1 MAGILGVGEPLV
13 ANYPINLVHVARLS
27 KEERVR
33 LKSDFRL
40 VAESIAEKD
49 EREFLHF
56 LRGNNQS
63 IRHGEELM
71 EVITEL
77 TGNPGYREQYEKVKK
92 KAQEEKEG
100 EVKMIDFG
108 AIFEERGLQQAVKY
122 RFANLLPVLQKETT
136 ENPKKNHRCSFGSS
150 AGYQMRPAN
159 GLVSEFAVPIT
170 SLKLKTERQ
179 HRSLFPCFRRQD
191 QRVRVIGNNVAAA
204 GGESFQTSD
213 YRVTEA
219 VGAVM
224 HRDYDPRV
232 QGGNNGVSLIGVDR
246 VIAADRN
253 QKRIH
258 GL

>member
-1 MAGILGVGEPLV
+1 MTFLTGGSLSVVSMAGILGVGEPLV

-27 KEERVR
+27 KEERAR

-108 AIFEERGLQQAVKY
+108 AIFEERGLQQGRREGKQEGIQITKLIFSNQVRQA
-122 RFANLLPVLQKETT
+122 PKEET
-136 ENPKKNHRCSFGSS
+136 
-150 AGYQMRPAN
+150 
-159 GLVSEFAVPIT
+159 VS
-170 SLKLKTERQ
+170 
-179 HRSLFPCFRRQD
+179 
-191 QRVRVIGNNVAAA
+191 
-204 GGESFQTSD
+204 
-213 YRVTEA
+213 
-219 VGAVM
+219 
-224 HRDYDPRV
+224 
-232 QGGNNGVSLIGVDR
+232 SLICTFSITREEAEEYYRQV
-246 VIAADRN
+246 N
-253 QKRIH
+253 NEE
-258 GL
+258 